1 MDSRGFWSDSQSMA
15 AVSAA
20 AELGDYQLLKRLGS
34 GALGDAY
41 LAEHRL
47 MKRPCVVKI
56 LPTDLVNTAGFLERF
71 ETEVARLAQLEHP
84 HLARLHNIIEADGR
98 YGLVTD
104 AIVNTTGQST
114 NLAQWLQQHGQRLSE
129 DSLYHLL
136 LQVAEALDTVHKHS
150 FHGGIKLNNILIRSG
165 QEPLDVALTD
175 IGVARIL
182 GWGNH
187 LMRTY
192 QAVVETITG
201 DLGEENRSYLQT
213 WAFMA
218 PEQRWGRNE
227 AEITGRVDA
236 YSFGVLTY
244 YLLTGEV
251 PEGIVEFPAMESY
264 RFHWEELV
272 RSCLQRDPLR
282 RPPSL
287 VDAMRH
293 LTGEAVYDS
302 PQPVIQTSQLTRPT
316 VDLNPELALRVDST
330 VRVYQAE
337 EKQQAEIQAIP
348 TEMIVIP
355 AGRYWRGSADG
366 QRDEIPR
373 HQINLSS
380 YAIDVHPVT
389 NEQFVRFLTVMG
401 GEKDLYH
408 RDLIRLRESRIKRSG
423 GRLSIES
430 GYQKHPVVGVTW
442 YGAFAYAK
450 WVGKR
455 LPTEAEWEVATAG
468 AGQELRY
475 PTGSTID
482 KNQANYFSADTTPI
496 GIYPPT
502 ALGLFDVAGNV
513 YEWCH
518 DWYDYN
524 SYEKSVQEPD
534 NPKGPVQ
541 GVYRVLRGGCW
552 KSLKDDLRCSRRHR
566 NNPGTVNGTYGFRCA
581 ADVR

>member
-15 AVSAA
+15 ALATA
-20 AELGDYQLLKRLGS
+20 AELGDHQLLRRLGR
-34 GALGDAY
+34 GALGEAF
-41 LAEHRL
+41 LAQHRL

-56 LPTDLVNTAGFLERF
+56 LPEDLVSTEGFLGRF
-71 ETEVARLAQLEHP
+71 ESEVVRLAQLEHP
-84 HLARLHNIIEADGR
+84 HLARLHNIVEVEGR
-98 YGLVTD
+98 YGLVSD
-104 AIVNTTGQST
+104 AIVDGIGHSV
-114 NLAQWLQQHGQRLSE
+114 NLAQWIQKHGKGLSE

-136 LQVAEALDTVHKHS
+136 LQIAEALDSVHKHS
-150 FHGGIKLNNILIRSG
+150 FHGGLKLNNILLRNG
-165 QEPLDVALTD
+165 QEPLDIALTD

-187 LMRTY
+187 LLRTF
-192 QAVVETITG
+192 QAVVETTTG
-201 DLGEENRSYLQT
+201 HLSEAHRSYLQT

-218 PEQRWGRNE
+218 PEQRWGRGE
-227 AEITGRVDA
+227 TEVTSRADA
-236 YSFGVLTY
+236 YSFGVLVY
-244 YLLTGEV
+244 YLLVGEV
-251 PEGIVEFPAMESY
+251 PEGVVEFPSLEAY
-264 RFHWEELV
+264 RLHWEELV

-282 RPPSL
+282 RPASL

-293 LTGEAVYDS
+293 LVGEVVYDT
-302 PQPVIQTSQLTRPT
+302 PQPIIQTSQLTRPT

-337 EKQQAEIQAIP
+337 EKQHDDIQAIP

-355 AGRYWRGSADG
+355 AGRYLRGSIDG

-373 HQINLSS
+373 HQINLPS

-389 NEQFVRFLTVMG
+389 NEQFVRFLTAMG

-455 LPTEAEWEVATAG
+455 LPTEAEWEVAASG

-475 PTGSTID
+475 PTGDTID

-496 GIYPPT
+496 AIYPPT
-502 ALGLFDVAGNV
+502 NGLYDVAGNV
-513 YEWCH
+513 YEWCQ

-524 SYEKSVQEPD
+524 FYEKSVQEPD